1 MKTYEELTSAIMNGA
16 KNGGGGINNDDGG
29 RAVPLCRFFFQN
41 NHCRNGIACR
51 FSHDIPDGLTHAE
64 ALKTI
69 PCPYFATGECRYMEY
84 CRLLHETRIKPD
96 VCAICLESPPEKKRQ
111 YGILSCCNHAF
122 CFTCLMEW
130 RTEGSSEVTS
140 RRVCPTCRKSSDYVV
155 PSSYMPANETEK
167 ETVLNNYKAHCA
179 LIPCKHF
186 ELGKLG
192 SCPFGKNCF
201 YAHTNRKGKDIKSK
215 DKSMQQL
222 YEERRRGG
230 RNNDDDID
238 YITDMLLMIGLQR
251 HLARQERGNRRGD
264 VEESSDDEYDDHED
278 DPDFFITDIIT
289 AMLEDDDVLTGL
301 LGPRP

>member
-1 MKTYEELTSAIMNGA
+1 
-16 KNGGGGINNDDGG
+16 
-29 RAVPLCRFFFQN
+29 
-41 NHCRNGIACR
+41 
-51 FSHDIPDGLTHAE
+51 
-64 ALKTI
+64 
-69 PCPYFATGECRYMEY
+69 
-84 CRLLHETRIKPD
+84 
-96 VCAICLESPPEKKRQ
+96 
-111 YGILSCCNHAF
+111 
-122 CFTCLMEW
+122 
-130 RTEGSSEVTS
+130 
-140 RRVCPTCRKSSDYVV
+140 
-155 PSSYMPANETEK
+155 
-167 ETVLNNYKAHCA
+167 LNNYKAHCA

-192 SCPFGKNCF
+192 SCPFGKDCF

-222 YEERRRGG
+222 YEERNRQRGG
-230 RNNDDDID
+230 DGID

-264 VEESSDDEYDDHED
+264 GEESSDDEYDDHED